1 MPSCPVQ
8 LGPCAQC
15 DYHNVGGQRCYIRWE
30 RRIFRETA
38 RRLKRKLGIKAS
50 MADIMDGLASDTV
63 SMHWSLDGEIGF
75 PTTEAKLVRW
85 ITGQMKGMKKTE
97 KEDAD

>member
-1 MPSCPVQ
+1 
-8 LGPCAQC
+8 
-15 DYHNVGGQRCYIRWE
+15 
-30 RRIFRETA
+30 
-38 RRLKRKLGIKAS
+38 